1 MHGEQ
6 AMQRRVREESEHNHP
21 VKRARVAGEI
31 GGQSLKVSTIKNSDY
46 KLKTH
51 LFKNLYRKIWDL
63 LFLFFVQAE
72 IV

>member
-1 MHGEQ
+1 LHGEQ

-31 GGQSLKVSTIKNSDY
+31 GGQSLKVSTIKNSGY

-51 LFKNLYRKIWDL
+51 LFKN
-63 LFLFFVQAE
+63 FV
-72 IV
+72 